1 MSRTIQS
8 LPQTPANKIYCI
20 IIATNGIP
28 EEDYDISLW
37 KSLKSNNIQSCI
49 SVLKIQV
56 LVPCAIQ
63 TSQTIM
69 MISQFSH
76 ISIVALL
83 YWSSFF
89 FRFLIVLYSF
99 CPKHFLVSS
108 KLFGKFRQGYDYLC
122 SSAISKY
129 IKRYV
134 DTKIINGW
142 SAKKDLYVDSSNI
155 TLHSVPKFGVC

>member
-63 TSQTIM
+63 THTNITNYHDDFTI
-69 MISQFSH
+69 FTH
-76 ISIVALL
+76 RYVALL
-83 YWSSFF
+83 NWSSFF

-142 SAKKDLYVDSSNI
+142 SAKKGLI
-155 TLHSVPKFGVC
+155 CR

>member
-63 TSQTIM
+63 THTNITNYHDDFTI
-69 MISQFSH
+69 FT
-76 ISIVALL
+76 
-83 YWSSFF
+83 YKYSSFTLLIII
-89 FRFLIVLYSF
+89 FLSFSYS
-99 CPKHFLVSS
+99 
-108 KLFGKFRQGYDYLC
+108 
-122 SSAISKY
+122 
-129 IKRYV
+129 
-134 DTKIINGW
+134 
-142 SAKKDLYVDSSNI
+142 
-155 TLHSVPKFGVC
+155 TL